1 MPRFVCLG
9 LPAHVAD
16 GHTVFLMDAR
26 FMLVDCFSCTSLQ
39 EQEQDLLSHVQQMQR
54 RYKKRKRAVGDREE
68 ETLALLSSFK
78 QDLQDRK
85 RKAIASGKLGDSQQV
100 EGEGSYRVAA
110 NRDGTLG
117 AAGDSGDDG
126 DDADWA
132 TTKLKFVRHIDDKLR
147 GFAPSSDDY
156 VTVDP
161 LQAQEQGE
169 NSKKTLSE
177 LQRDDRDRRSGIGGS
192 SRGSGNRRGHGD
204 SDRDRRSRRDGGHHS
219 ERGHTSDRRY
229 RRR

>member
-1 MPRFVCLG
+1 M
-9 LPAHVAD
+9 
-16 GHTVFLMDAR
+16 
-26 FMLVDCFSCTSLQ
+26 
-39 EQEQDLLSHVQQMQR
+39 LSHVQQMQR

-78 QDLQDRK
+78 KDLQDRK
-85 RKAIASGKLGDSQQV
+85 RQAAAASGKLDNNAKQQI
-100 EGEGSYRVAA
+100 EGEGSFRVAA

-117 AAGDSGDDG
+117 AAGDDSGD

-161 LQAQEQGE
+161 LLAQEQGD

-177 LQRDDRDRRSGIGGS
+177 LQRDDRDRRSGIS
-192 SRGSGNRRGHGD
+192 SSSGSGRGAGTTHRRRD
-204 SDRDRRSRRDGGHHS
+204 NDNRDRRSQRDSRHRSSGSG
-219 ERGHTSDRRY
+219 SDRRY